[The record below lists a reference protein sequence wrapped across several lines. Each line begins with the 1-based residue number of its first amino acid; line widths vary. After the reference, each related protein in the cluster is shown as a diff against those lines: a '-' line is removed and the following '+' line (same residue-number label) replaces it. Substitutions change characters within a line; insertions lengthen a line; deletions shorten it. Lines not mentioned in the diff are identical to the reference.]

1 MMNVE
6 TIKDLDEEALIE
18 LVISLEKENKEL
30 KIQSETTCSNSEKL
44 LLMSFD
50 MLIDERIKKV
60 NDMISSVSSDLHA
73 YVDNAIKDHREEYHD
88 YRGSEE

>member
-1 MMNVE
+1 MNNVE
-6 TIKDLDEEALIE
+6 TLKNFDKEDLIE
-18 LVISLEKENKEL
+18 LVISLEKENEEL

-50 MLIDERIKKV
+50 MLIDNKIKKI

-73 YVDNAIKDHREEYHD
+73 YVDNVIKDHREEYHD
-88 YRGSEE
+88 YRGYEE

>member
-1 MMNVE
+1 MNNVE
-6 TIKDLDEEALIE
+6 TLKNFDKEDLIE
-18 LVISLEKENKEL
+18 LVISLEKENEEL

-50 MLIDERIKKV
+50 MLIDNKIKKV
-60 NDMISSVSSDLHA
+60 NNMISAVSSDLHT
-73 YVDNAIKDHREEYHD
+73 YVDNAIKDHIEEYHD